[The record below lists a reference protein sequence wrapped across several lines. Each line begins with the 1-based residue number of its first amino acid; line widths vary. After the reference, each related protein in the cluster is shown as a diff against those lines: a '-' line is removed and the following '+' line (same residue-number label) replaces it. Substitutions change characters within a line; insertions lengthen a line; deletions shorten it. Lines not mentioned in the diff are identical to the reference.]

1 MERQLEGTHQPDT
14 REGNMTET
22 IRRLI
27 GIGGIWCWLA
37 MAGGVAFAG
46 SSGGNW
52 ALVDQEEGQSD
63 FYYDKG
69 AVTRTDGLLNIRAK
83 VVYGPEGKAEALE
96 LLGNAKLYGSL
107 AATQYRYDINCAT
120 GQSRLAG
127 VSHRDGA
134 DKVLR
139 EFDLTG
145 KTSWEEI
152 PVGSRLEMVSEAEC
166 PPPAQ

>member
-1 MERQLEGTHQPDT
+1 M
-14 REGNMTET
+14 MKT
-22 IRRLI
+22 IRRLLS
-27 GIGGIWCWLA
+27 IGGIWCLLSL
-37 MAGGVAFAG
+37 AGGVALAG
-46 SSGGNW
+46 GPVGNW
-52 ALVDQEEGQSD
+52 VLVDQDEGQSD

-69 AVTRTDGLLNIRAK
+69 AVTKADGDLLKVQVK
-83 VVYGPEGKAEALE
+83 VVYGPEGKADALE
-96 LLGNAKLYGSL
+96 LLGNAKLYGPL
-107 AATQYRYDINCAT
+107 VATYYRYDINCAT

-139 EFDLTG
+139 EFDLAG

-152 PVGSRLEMVSEAEC
+152 PVGSRLEMVSDAEC

>member
-1 MERQLEGTHQPDT
+1 
-14 REGNMTET
+14 MTEK

-27 GIGGIWCWLA
+27 GIGGIWWLA

-46 SSGGNW
+46 SPGGNW

-69 AVTRTDGLLNIRAK
+69 AVTRTDGDLLNIRAK